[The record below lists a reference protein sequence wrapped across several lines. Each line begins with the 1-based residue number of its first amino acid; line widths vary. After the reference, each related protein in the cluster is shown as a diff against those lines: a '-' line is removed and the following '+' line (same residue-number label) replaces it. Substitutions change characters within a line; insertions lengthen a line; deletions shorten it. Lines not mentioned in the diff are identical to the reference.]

1 MSPTNNLYSTKNK
14 ISQTMLTKVNYFK
27 SNNIL
32 KTLNKM
38 NDTAE
43 KKKRA

>member
-1 MSPTNNLYSTKNK
+1 
-14 ISQTMLTKVNYFK
+14 MLTKVNYFK